1 VSTGPKK
8 TKDTQGKSAG
18 VPAPALAATAIAVAF
33 AVGFLSGRVTAPDPP
48 PPPPPRPSATR
59 TLPPQTAVEPIA
71 MHGGSRGPRT
81 SDPGGPRGSALAR
94 ELATPPR
101 LEGDVDPRVARAL
114 EASRAS
120 RAAPDDHHVA
130 EAALL
135 AAGELETALAADPQA
150 LARAIAAFRS
160 LTDGGDLEALAAV
173 LGRMRD
179 PAVEE
184 LALEVVRGDV
194 SPARRTA
201 ALDILDAMDT
211 PAAREVALQ
220 ALSSE
225 QDVDLRRAAL
235 RAIPEPAGASLEQAG
250 TVVST
255 LTRIIAQDRDVELRR
270 RAAVNLGT
278 WHRNDAELQPLL
290 DVLLRDPS
298 PEVRSGAAF
307 GLEVA
312 RRRSPEV
319 VAALVAAMTKPDEDP
334 LVRDNAWRALSAL
347 SPLPPEART
356 AWLAYQAEH
365 EAAGE
370 AGQSDQGDDGHDHG
384 H

>member
-1 VSTGPKK
+1 MSNGAKSQQLVRRAGP
-8 TKDTQGKSAG
+8 
-18 VPAPALAATAIAVAF
+18 PAPALAAAAVAAAF
-33 AVGFLSGRVTAPDPP
+33 GLGFLTGRTSAPDD
-48 PPPPPRPSATR
+48 PPPPPRPTATTTPR
-59 TLPPQTAVEPIA
+59 VPPKTAVEPIA
-71 MHGGSRGPRT
+71 LHGGSRGPGAT
-81 SDPGGPRGSALAR
+81 DPSGPDRG
-94 ELATPPR
+94 ATRSTPAPP
-101 LEGDVDPRVARAL
+101 LGAEVDPRVARAL

-120 RAAPDDHHVA
+120 RAAPDDHHIA

-135 AAGELETALAADPQA
+135 AAGELEAALAADPQA
-150 LARAIAAFRS
+150 LAQAIAAFRG
-160 LTDGGDLEALAAV
+160 LTDAGDLDALAAV
-173 LGRMRD
+173 LGRVRD

-184 LALEVVRGDV
+184 LALEIMRGDV

-235 RAIPEPAGASLEQAG
+235 RAVPEPAGASLEQAG
-250 TVVST
+250 TVVAT
-255 LTRIIAQDRDVELRR
+255 LTRIIAQDRDIELRR

-290 DVLLRDPS
+290 DVLARDPS

-307 GLEVA
+307 GLEAA

-319 VAALVAAMTKPDEDP
+319 IAALVRSMGRADEDP
-334 LVRDNAWRALSAL
+334 VVRDNCWRALSAL
-347 SPLPPEART
+347 SPLPPDAQT
-356 AWLAYQAEH
+356 AWLAYQAEN